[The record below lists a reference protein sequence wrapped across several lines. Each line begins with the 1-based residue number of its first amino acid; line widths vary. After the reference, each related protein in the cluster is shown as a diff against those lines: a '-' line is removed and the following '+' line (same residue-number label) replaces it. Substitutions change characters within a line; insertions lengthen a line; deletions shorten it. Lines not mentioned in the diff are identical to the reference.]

1 MQTDSSAVRAL
12 RVSLLVLGIIFIFG
26 VYPLTRLWPS
36 GWAWTPSQ
44 SEYLQMILAIY
55 ATLGVFL
62 LRAARD
68 PLANLSLIWFTVW
81 SSVVHA
87 VVMAVQAMRDPTE
100 RGHLPG
106 DVLVLLAVGVA
117 LAIIT
122 RRATAGSEGI
132 GHQRPMRGLAAEV

>member
-1 MQTDSSAVRAL
+1 MRSDSSAPRAL
-12 RVSLLVLGIIFIFG
+12 RISLLVLGVIFIFG

-36 GWAWTPSQ
+36 GWVWTPSQ

-68 PLANLSLIWFTVW
+68 PMANLSLIWFTVW

-87 VVMAVQAMRDPTE
+87 LVMAVQALQDPAE

-106 DVLVLLAVGVA
+106 DVLVLLLVGIG
-117 LAIIT
+117 LAFIT
-122 RRATAGSEGI
+122 KRATGTSRLVPRSV
-132 GHQRPMRGLAAEV
+132 QVS